1 MVATNNYYLIG
12 EMMTNL
18 NGKTALIT
26 GASGSI
32 GRAITKK
39 LHGLGAHVFISGSN
53 QEKLVELGKE
63 LENNYTIKPCNLS
76 DIKAAE
82 QLIADI
88 EKLDILV
95 CNAGINRDNLAI
107 RMTDED
113 FSAVIDINLKTNFVL
128 NREAVKK
135 MMKNRYGRIINISS
149 VVGVSGNPGQANYCA
164 SKAGLIGMTK
174 SLAYEVASRGITV
187 NAVAPGFIT
196 SNMTDALTD
205 NQKEMIVQKIPAKV
219 LGTPDDVA
227 NVVVFLASAESSYIT
242 GQTIHVNGGMLMV

>member
-1 MVATNNYYLIG
+1 VVATNNYYLIG

-32 GRAITKK
+32 GRSITKK

-53 QEKLVELGKE
+53 EEKLVELGKE

-128 NREAVKK
+128 NREAIKK

-164 SKAGLIGMTK
+164 SKAGLIGMSK

-205 NQKEMIVQKIPAKV
+205 TQKEMIVQKIPAKV

>member
-1 MVATNNYYLIG
+1 
-12 EMMTNL
+12 MTNL

-53 QEKLVELGKE
+53 EEKLVELGKE

-113 FSAVIDINLKTNFVL
+113 FSAVIEINLKTNFVL
-128 NREAVKK
+128 NREAIKK

-164 SKAGLIGMTK
+164 SKAGLIG
-174 SLAYEVASRGITV
+174 IV
-187 NAVAPGFIT
+187 NA
-196 SNMTDALTD
+196 L
-205 NQKEMIVQKIPAKV
+205 
-219 LGTPDDVA
+219 
-227 NVVVFLASAESSYIT
+227 
-242 GQTIHVNGGMLMV
+242 

>member
-1 MVATNNYYLIG
+1 VVATNNYYLIG

-53 QEKLVELGKE
+53 QEKLVELAKE
-63 LENNYTIKPCNLS
+63 LENNYTIKPCDLS

-128 NREAVKK
+128 NREAIKK

-174 SLAYEVASRGITV
+174 SLAHEVASRGITV

>member
-1 MVATNNYYLIG
+1 VVATNNYYLIG

-53 QEKLVELGKE
+53 EEKLVELGKE

-128 NREAVKK
+128 NREAIKK

-205 NQKEMIVQKIPAKV
+205 TQKEIIVQKIPAKV

>member
-1 MVATNNYYLIG
+1 VVATNNYYLIG

-53 QEKLVELGKE
+53 EEKLVELAKE

-128 NREAVKK
+128 NREAIKK

-205 NQKEMIVQKIPAKV
+205 TQKEMIVQKIPAKV

>member
-1 MVATNNYYLIG
+1 
-12 EMMTNL
+12 MTNL

-53 QEKLVELGKE
+53 QEKLIELAKE

-128 NREAVKK
+128 NREAIKK

-205 NQKEMIVQKIPAKV
+205 TQKEIIVQKIPAKV

>member
-1 MVATNNYYLIG
+1 
-12 EMMTNL
+12 MTNL
-18 NGKTALIT
+18 SGKTAFIT

-39 LHGLGAHVFISGSN
+39 LHGLGAHVFISGSKE
-53 QEKLVELGKE
+53 EKLVELGKE
-63 LENNYTIKPCNLS
+63 LESNYTIKTCNLS
-76 DIKAAE
+76 DVKAAE
-82 QLIADI
+82 QLIAEI
-88 EKLDILV
+88 EKIDILV

-107 RMTDED
+107 RMTEED
-113 FSAVIDINLKTNFVL
+113 FGTVIDINLKTNFIL
-128 NREAVKK
+128 NREAIKK
-135 MMKNRYGRIINISS
+135 MMRNRYGRIINISS
-149 VVGVSGNPGQANYCA
+149 IVGVSGNPGQANYCA

-187 NAVAPGFIT
+187 NAVAPGFIV

-205 NQKEMIVQKIPAKV
+205 AQKEVIMQKIPAKT

-227 NVVVFLASAESSYIT
+227 NVVAFLAAPESSYIT

>member
-1 MVATNNYYLIG
+1 
-12 EMMTNL
+12 
-18 NGKTALIT
+18 
-26 GASGSI
+26 
-32 GRAITKK
+32 
-39 LHGLGAHVFISGSN
+39 
-53 QEKLVELGKE
+53 
-63 LENNYTIKPCNLS
+63 LS

-128 NREAVKK
+128 NREAIKK

-164 SKAGLIGMTK
+164 SKAGLIGMSK

-205 NQKEMIVQKIPAKV
+205 AQKEIITQKIPAKV

-227 NVVVFLASAESSYIT
+227 NVVAFLASPESSYIT

>member
-1 MVATNNYYLIG
+1 
-12 EMMTNL
+12 MTNL

-53 QEKLVELGKE
+53 EEKLVELGKE

-128 NREAVKK
+128 NREAIKK

-205 NQKEMIVQKIPAKV
+205 TQKEIIVQKIPAKV

>member
-1 MVATNNYYLIG
+1 
-12 EMMTNL
+12 MTNL

-53 QEKLVELGKE
+53 QEKLLELAKE

-128 NREAVKK
+128 NREAIKK